1 MGATNPGINI
11 FANTP
16 QIDGVRTT
24 GRVYFVGNATT
35 AFVPGGRTGVDLAGA
50 TGDNPQNP
58 FASIDYAVGFCAA
71 DSGDTIIVLPGHVE
85 SVTAA
90 AGLDLDVAGITILFL
105 GDGATRGTIRF
116 GAAGGAVGSDMD
128 VDAANITLGAKGKD
142 LGPRFLANIDALTG
156 PIDVNSARFH
166 MYGAKWYD
174 GTTINTTDCVV
185 ADANADNME
194 IEDFEFVDGD
204 AAGTQKQSFIQVAGA
219 TAPVL
224 RKIKCTGDFGTGII
238 ENGTAW
244 VDALLEDL
252 VLDNASASPTVCLLL
267 QATSSGWVRN
277 SSLRVASGLTA
288 YTANNDMQ
296 FDKVGIVGTDALA
309 AADDVIGSTAT
320 TAATGAVTTTDTAM
334 AYIKQLVTQNGTALD
349 TDTLGDIL
357 VGATGI
363 GTFPAAAA
371 PAAGVAL
378 ADVIR
383 AIYNAVSADSAASD
397 VTVQTPYGKR
407 VTKVGDVASAPD
419 DLFTVTGKCAINLM
433 VGEVTSV
440 IATTTSIQLITSTGG
455 VAITAVTDIV
465 SDAAGTLYIVT
476 GDPDDTLNG
485 NVTTI
490 PNVDVAWCRTGFHAP
505 FIVNDDRIYMSVGGA
520 GTGTIQWDVFY
531 IPLEASAT
539 VASSA

>member
-71 DSGDTIIVLPGHVE
+71 DRGDTIIVLPGHVE
-85 SVTAA
+85 TVTAA
-90 AGLDLDVAGITILFL
+90 AGLDLDIAGITVLFL
-105 GDGATRGTIRF
+105 GDVATRATIRF

-156 PIDVNSARFH
+156 PIDVNSARFR

-296 FDKVGIVGTDALA
+296 FDRVGIVGTDALA
-309 AADDVIGSTAT
+309 AADDIIGSTAT
-320 TAATGAVTTTDTAM
+320 TAATGAVTTTDTVM
-334 AYIKQLVTQNGTALD
+334 AYIKQLVTQHGTEAD
-349 TDTLGDIL
+349 TDPISEIL
-357 VGATGI
+357 SGAAGI
-363 GTFPAAAA
+363 TTWKSAAA
-371 PAAGVAL
+371 PATGISL
-378 ADVIR
+378 SEVIR
-383 AIYNAVSADSAASD
+383 AIYNAISADSGASS
-397 VTVQTPYGKR
+397 TVVQPGIGR
-407 VTKVGDVASAPD
+407 RATKVGAGASAPD
-419 DLFTVTGKCAINLM
+419 FLFT
-433 VGEVTSV
+433 
-440 IATTTSIQLITSTGG
+440 
-455 VAITAVTDIV
+455 
-465 SDAAGTLYIVT
+465 
-476 GDPDDTLNG
+476 
-485 NVTTI
+485 
-490 PNVDVAWCRTGFHAP
+490 F
-505 FIVNDDRIYMSVGGA
+505 
-520 GTGTIQWDVFY
+520 
-531 IPLEASAT
+531 
-539 VASSA
+539 